1 MKIQILNG
9 SLPEF
14 WDRRAVFLA
23 NLLSLF
29 FGNQEETEVLRR
41 EIGTLETYGNR
52 LLPIL
57 NILFTGRPNLLVL
70 QREPDPAL
78 RTYFVD
84 RIGLELPELL
94 LAPEG
99 AYELLLD
106 QTAAGD
112 PGLSPLLDQ
121 IAGHPAEW
129 IDGFV
134 TDEALATLARRTSK
148 KTVSSESGS
157 KRGNNKRLLHDY
169 LVSAGLP
176 TFETRIA
183 ESRSEIQAC
192 LSALA
197 NQGYRHAVLKS
208 PIGASGIGLIR
219 VTTEGHCRVPE
230 YLFHEGA
237 CLVQGWLDDNKESVQ
252 PVGSPSVQVFVA
264 DDSATLYDMTGQILS
279 NESIHEG
286 NVAPPP
292 CFSRDPGLRDELL
305 RQASNACEW
314 LHAQGYR
321 GTGSLDFHVVKQN
334 GMLEVRICEINAR
347 VTGAT
352 YPSVLARHF
361 APEKAWLMRNLQFN
375 PPIEG
380 ARLLKLLDEKGM
392 LYLPGNELGIL
403 PINFN
408 LDGHGQT
415 AKGQF
420 LCLAGDTEAAG
431 RLLDAARHVL
441 PVSLNYDRD

>member
-1 MKIQILNG
+1 MKIQFLNG

-29 FGNQEETEVLRR
+29 FGNQEETDALRR

-57 NILFTGRPNLLVL
+57 NLLFKGRPNLLVL
-70 QREPDPAL
+70 QRAPDPAL
-78 RTYFVD
+78 LAYFVD
-84 RIGLELPELL
+84 RLGLELPELL
-94 LAPEG
+94 LAPG
-99 AYELLLD
+99 NAYERLL
-106 QTAAGD
+106 QQNASGD
-112 PGLSPLLDQ
+112 PTPSPHLHR
-121 IAGHPAEW
+121 IAGHSAEW
-129 IDGFV
+129 MDGFV
-134 TDEALATLARRTSK
+134 TDENLAGLARRTGK
-148 KTVSSESGS
+148 KTVSTESGS
-157 KRGNNKRLLHDY
+157 RRGNNKRLLHDY
-169 LVSAGLP
+169 LVAEGLP
-176 TFETRIA
+176 AFETRMA
-183 ESRSEIQAC
+183 KNRSEVPAC

-197 NQGYRHAVLKS
+197 DLGYRQAVLKS

-219 VTTEGHCRVPE
+219 VATDGDDDVPD

-237 CLVQGWLDDNKESVQ
+237 CLVQGWLDDGKSSVQ
-252 PVGSPSVQVFVA
+252 PIGSPSVQVFVA
-264 DDSATLYDMTGQILS
+264 DDSVTLYDITDQILS

-292 CFSRDPGLRDELL
+292 CFLKAPGLRDELL
-305 RQASNACEW
+305 RQSSKACEW

-321 GTGSLDFHVVKQN
+321 GTGSLDFHVVKHN
-334 GMLEVRICEINAR
+334 GAIEVRICEINAR

-361 APEKAWLMRNLQFN
+361 APEKAWLMRNLRFH

-380 ARLLKLLDEKGM
+380 ARLLNLLDEKSM
-392 LYLPGNELGIL
+392 LYHPGNELGIL

-408 LDGHGQT
+408 LDEQGHT

-420 LCLAGDTEAAG
+420 LCLAESTEAAG

-441 PVSLNYDRD
+441 PVALNYDRD